1 MAETLTVA
9 EGGKEE
15 KYSTLYRQICALNGG
30 EDDIIA
36 RMANTSAAISST
48 FGFLWCGFYRVA
60 ESGGELV
67 LGPFQGPI
75 ACTRIPYGKGV
86 CGSAWAEGKTLVVPD
101 VNLFPGHIRCSSMAR
116 SEIVVPVLNGDGEI
130 TAVLDIDSAESCT
143 FDGTD
148 ASWLEMI
155 CRSVATGS
163 RNEKG

>member
-101 VNLFPGHIRCSSMAR
+101 VDLFPGHIRCSSMAR

-163 RNEKG
+163 RNGKG